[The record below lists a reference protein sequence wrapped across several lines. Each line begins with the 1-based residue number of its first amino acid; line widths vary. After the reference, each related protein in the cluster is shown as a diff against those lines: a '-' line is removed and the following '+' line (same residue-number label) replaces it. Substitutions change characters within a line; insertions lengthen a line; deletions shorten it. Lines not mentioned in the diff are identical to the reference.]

1 MMDKQTVKTLAQ
13 YNRITNEQMNSIIS
27 SLTDQEWNRNF
38 GGYYPSI
45 HSVCNHLYLADF
57 NWLKRFQNLRGF
69 KYRRSSIFDQSYSFA
84 SSVFDSVESYV
95 PMREELDSLFDAM
108 SEEVSEEDFGGTLN
122 WKNSKGVDES
132 RNFGGILLHV
142 FNHQTHHR
150 GMISLYLELLG
161 QQNDFSNLMLLV

>member
-1 MMDKQTVKTLAQ
+1 MDEQTVKTLAQ
-13 YNRITNEQMNSIIS
+13 YNKTTNEQMNGIIA
-27 SLTDQEWNRNF
+27 LLDAAEWNRNF

-69 KYRRSSIFDQSYSFA
+69 NYRRSPVFEHSYSFA
-84 SSVFDSVESYV
+84 SNVLDSIESYI
-95 PMREELDSLFDAM
+95 PMREKLDALFTEM
-108 SEEVSEEDFGGTLN
+108 SEEVHEDDFEGTLN
-122 WKNSKGVDES
+122 WKTFKGVDES

-161 QQNDFSNLMLLV
+161 KQNDFSNLMLLV